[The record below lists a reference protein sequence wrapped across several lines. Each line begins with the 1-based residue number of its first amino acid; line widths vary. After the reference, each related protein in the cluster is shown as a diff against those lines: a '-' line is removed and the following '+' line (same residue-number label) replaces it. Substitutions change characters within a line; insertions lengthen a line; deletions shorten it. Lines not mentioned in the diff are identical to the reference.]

1 MSLEDVKKQ
10 LLSVIDD
17 STPNEETKPQNQ
29 GEAHTAMNT
38 EGLQT
43 SAENSQSITESRE
56 DTPKEKHSGHDK
68 FSKLDSLR
76 HSFDTHRKIEKTEY
90 IGGMF
95 ARRGV
100 TVVAGASGVG
110 KTTFMQRFFHDLS
123 IGGNIFGGFY
133 YEDKPKKSI
142 ILAGELGEDGLIE
155 RAQEF
160 DWHSD
165 PNYVE
170 VIDMIS
176 HAENGIFYNINE
188 AEGQA
193 NIEHLAQTSG
203 LDLLIFD
210 SFGMFYSGKEKDNDA
225 LREAFS
231 FLMGLARKYNIAV
244 VVVHHSRKRLSNEQT
259 KPLALDDLIGGN
271 AIARYSHRVIAIE
284 YNKNYGANTVTC
296 LKSWGKFFKPF
307 TYSKKEDIYG
317 QYSYLNIELDPKELD
332 INTNGGQVRKSEGST
347 HKASVPEYKSI
358 LFAFLKGKGSHGATI
373 DEIMDILGRD
383 KQKERNT
390 TKTQLKRMIENKELI
405 KPKGKRG
412 IYALT
417 ETSYTSSEDL
427 SLNFETDTGE
437 V

>member
-1 MSLEDVKKQ
+1 MIMRDNH
-10 LLSVIDD
+10 VIDED
-17 STPNEETKPQNQ
+17 FDWKTLGNDIPAPETQ
-29 GEAHTAMNT
+29 A
-38 EGLQT
+38 
-43 SAENSQSITESRE
+43 SAEMPKSDKASRE
-56 DTPKEKHSGHDK
+56 DISKEKNSGHDE

-76 HSFDTHRKIEKTEY
+76 RSFDTHRKVEKTEY

-123 IGGNIFGGFY
+123 IGGSIFGGFY

-160 DWHSD
+160 NWHSD

-176 HAENGIFYNINE
+176 HAENGISYNINE
-188 AEGQA
+188 AKGQA

-210 SFGMFYSGKEKDNDA
+210 SFGMFYSGKETDNDA
-225 LREAFS
+225 LREVFS
-231 FLMGLARKYNIAV
+231 FLMGIARKYNIAV

-259 KPLALDDLIGGN
+259 KPLTLDDLIGGN

-296 LKSWGKFFKPF
+296 LKSWGKFFKTF

-317 QYSYLNIELDPKELD
+317 QYSYLDIDLNPKEISLPEQSGK
-332 INTNGGQVRKSEGST
+332 NGQKNKPESSE
-347 HKASVPEYKSI
+347 PEWKLI
-358 LFAFLKGKGSHGATI
+358 LCTFLKGRGSQGATI
-373 DEIMDILGRD
+373 DEITSILGYD
-383 KQKERNT
+383 KPKDKNT
-390 TKTQLKRMIENKELI
+390 MKQRLKRMTDDKELI
-405 KPKGKRG
+405 KPEGTRG
-412 IYALT
+412 IYALP
-417 ETSYTSSEDL
+417 ETSYTNREDL
-427 SLNFETDTGE
+427 TLNFEPDTEGIE
-437 V
+437 TTEEA